1 MQLEEWRKVKATYS
15 LIVIPDSVRHV
26 CGHFLCTLKLK
37 QNLVFLGPASEGE
50 KKMDFLAFPRETF
63 KHVLRMHTWPF
74 FSLLSTRAFHLI
86 EAITWQL
93 KEKPQVESH

>member
-1 MQLEEWRKVKATYS
+1 MQLEKWRKVKATYS

-37 QNLVFLGPASEGE
+37 QNLVLHGPASEGG
-50 KKMDFLAFPRETF
+50 KKMDFLAFPREILQC
-63 KHVLRMHTWPF
+63 VLRMHTWPF
-74 FSLLSTRAFHLI
+74 FSLLSTRAFLLI

-93 KEKPQVESH
+93 KEEPQVESH